1 MIIPLE
7 RRGPRPVFRQIVDY
21 LRRAIEAGRLPPG
34 AKLTPIRLFA
44 KELGVNRETVADAY
58 RELETLGLTESGVGR
73 GTFVLG
79 RADGARSGS
88 SSSTPVRP
96 FVPALSRGAAAT
108 LALPVVDYGA
118 EPGAVRLERL
128 VPDPSFYPV
137 DEFRRALNHV
147 LLRTGRGLLDYGDPR
162 GHEGLRRVIVER
174 LAASGIE
181 ADADELV
188 VTSGSTQALGLVAR
202 LFCDPGDGV
211 AVEEPGYPGV
221 YAALAALGL
230 RPVPV
235 PLAADGLDLDALEAV
250 LAAGGIR
257 LLYTM
262 PTFHNPT
269 GLSTS
274 LEHRQR
280 LLELVGRHGIPILE
294 DDFEKDLRVRGR
306 AVPPLRALDRS
317 GRVVY
322 VGTFSKVLFPGVRVG
337 WVLAGARLLD
347 AALALKRASDLASS
361 HAVQAALARFCRA
374 GDYDRHVR
382 RAGKE
387 LARRL
392 ARAFEAL
399 TAHLPEGSS
408 FTRPEGGLAAWV
420 TLPEPIDTLALLPEA
435 KRAGVVYAPGCIFHS
450 DRRRSSSLRL
460 SIAAASPEDIERGVQ
475 ALAAVARTA
484 LRAPHPRRAAG
495 AAPAVHV

>member
-1 MIIPLE
+1 MIIPLD
-7 RRGPRPVFRQIVDY
+7 RRGARPVFRQIVDY
-21 LRRAIEAGRLPPG
+21 LRRAIESGRLPPG
-34 AKLTPIRLFA
+34 TKLTPIRLFA

-58 RELETLGLTESGVGR
+58 RELEALGLTESGVGR

-79 RADGARSGS
+79 QAEGNRRGGATPG
-88 SSSTPVRP
+88 PVRA
-96 FVPALSRGAAAT
+96 FVPGLSRGAAAT
-108 LALPVVDYGA
+108 LAFPPIDYA
-118 EPGAVRLERL
+118 ADARAIHLERL
-128 VPDPSFYPV
+128 VPDPSLYPV

-147 LLRTGRGLLDYGDPR
+147 LQRAGRALLDYGDPR

-181 ADADELV
+181 ADADSLV
-188 VTSGSTQALGLVAR
+188 VTSGSTQALSLVTR

-211 AVEEPGYPGV
+211 AVEDPGYPGV
-221 YAALAALGL
+221 YAALAAHGL
-230 RPVPV
+230 RPVPIPV
-235 PLAADGLDLDALEAV
+235 AADGVDLEALETV
-250 LAAGGIR
+250 LSAGGVR

-269 GLSTS
+269 GVSTS
-274 LEHRQR
+274 LEHRHR
-280 LLELVGRHGIPILE
+280 VLELAARYGIPILE

-306 AVPPLRALDRS
+306 AVPPLRALDGS

-337 WVLAGARLLD
+337 WVLAGSRLLD

-361 HAVQAALARFCRA
+361 HVIQAALAHFCRL
-374 GDYDRHVR
+374 GGYDRHVR

-387 LARRL
+387 LGRRL
-392 ARAFEAL
+392 DK
-399 TAHLPEGSS
+399 AHETLAAQLPEGSS
-408 FTRPEGGLAAWV
+408 VARPEGGLAVWV
-420 TLPEPIDTLALLPEA
+420 TLPDAVDTLALLPEA

-460 SIAAASPEDIERGVQ
+460 SIAGANTEDIERGVR
-475 ALAAVARTA
+475 ALAGVARNA
-484 LRAPHPRRAAG
+484 LQTPHSKRAATHTH
-495 AAPAVHV
+495 AVHV

>member
-1 MIIPLE
+1 MIIPLD
-7 RRGPRPVFRQIVDY
+7 RRGSRPVFRQIVDY
-21 LRRAIEAGRLPPG
+21 LRRAIESGRLPPG
-34 AKLTPIRLFA
+34 TKLTPIRVFA

-58 RELETLGLTESGVGR
+58 RELEALGLTESGVGR

-79 RADGARSGS
+79 QADGARREG
-88 SSSTPVRP
+88 TPSAPARP
-96 FVPALSRGAAAT
+96 FVPGLSRGAAAT
-108 LALPVVDYGA
+108 LAFPTIDFGA
-118 EPGAVRLERL
+118 DARAVHLERL
-128 VPDPSFYPV
+128 VPDPSLYPV

-147 LLRTGRGLLDYGDPR
+147 LQRSGRTLLEYGDPR

-181 ADADELV
+181 ADPDALV
-188 VTSGSTQALGLVAR
+188 VTSGSTQALSLVTR

-211 AVEEPGYPGV
+211 AVEDPGYPGV
-221 YAALAALGL
+221 YAALAAHGL
-230 RPVPV
+230 RPVPIPV
-235 PLAADGLDLDALEAV
+235 AADGLDLEALEAA
-250 LAAGGIR
+250 LAAGSVR

-269 GLSTS
+269 GISTS
-274 LEHRQR
+274 LEHRR
-280 LLELVGRHGIPILE
+280 RVLELAARYGVPILE

-306 AVPPLRALDRS
+306 AVPPLRALDES

-337 WVLAGARLLD
+337 WVLAGTRLLD

-361 HAVQAALARFCRA
+361 HVIQAALAHFCRL
-374 GDYDRHVR
+374 GGYDRHVR

-392 ARAFEAL
+392 DKVQEGLA
-399 TAHLPEGSS
+399 AHLPEGSTV
-408 FTRPEGGLAAWV
+408 TRPEGGLAVWV
-420 TLPEPIDTLALLPEA
+420 TLPDPIDTLALLPEA
-435 KRAGVVYAPGCIFHS
+435 KRAGVVYAPGCVFHP

-460 SIAAASPEDIERGVQ
+460 SIAGANADDIDRGVR

-484 LRAPHPRRAAG
+484 LQTAHPRRAA
-495 AAPAVHV
+495 AAAHAVHV